1 MRAHQGA
8 IRGFLRR
15 LTRETALADDLAQ
28 ISFLKAYEQ
37 RGSLRDAKAAK
48 SWLFQIAYRSFV
60 DHHRKEARRRGLAQ
74 EGIVGH
80 IEDESADAPA
90 GLKMDIEAAMA
101 SLPTECRAVVIL
113 CLAHG
118 MSHSEA
124 AGATDLPLGTV
135 KSHVNRGKAK
145 LRAFLSAYEKVN

>member
-8 IRGFLRR
+8 IRAFLRR

-28 ISFLKAYEQ
+28 ICFMKAYNQ
-37 RGSLRDAKAAK
+37 RNKLNESKAAK

-60 DHHRKEARRRGLAQ
+60 DHHRKEARRRGLA
-74 EGIVGH
+74 ESH
-80 IEDESADAPA
+80 IEDDVPAAPA
-90 GLKMDIEAAMA
+90 GLRMDIEAAMNT
-101 SLPTECRAVVIL
+101 LPTECRAVVIL

-124 AGATDLPLGTV
+124 AAATNLPLGTV
-135 KSHVNRGKAK
+135 KSYVSRGRDK
-145 LRAFLSAYEKVN
+145 LRTFLSAYEKVD

>member
-1 MRAHQGA
+1 MVRAHQGA
-8 IRGFLRR
+8 IRSFLRR
-15 LTRETALADDLAQ
+15 LTREAALADDLAQ

-37 RGSLRDAKAAK
+37 RANLRDEKAAK

-60 DHHRKEARRRGLAQ
+60 DHYRKETRRRGLS
-74 EGIVGH
+74 EGH
-80 IEDESADAPA
+80 IKEDKPEAPA
-90 GLKMDIEAAMA
+90 GLKMDIEAAMN

-124 AGATDLPLGTV
+124 AAATDLPLGTV
-135 KSHVNRGKAK
+135 KSHVSRGKTK
-145 LRAFLSAYEKVN
+145 LQAFLSAYEKVK

>member
-8 IRGFLRR
+8 IRAFLRR

-28 ISFLKAYEQ
+28 ICFMKAYNQ
-37 RGSLRDAKAAK
+37 RNKLNESKAAK

-60 DHHRKEARRRGLAQ
+60 DHHRKEARRRGLA
-74 EGIVGH
+74 ESH
-80 IEDESADAPA
+80 IEDDVPAAPA
-90 GLKMDIEAAMA
+90 GLKMDIEAAMNT
-101 SLPTECRAVVIL
+101 LPTECRAVVIL

-124 AGATDLPLGTV
+124 AAATDLPLGTI
-135 KSHVNRGKAK
+135 KSHVSRGKDK
-145 LRAFLSAYEKVN
+145 LRAFLSAYEKVD

>member
-1 MRAHQGA
+1 MVRVHQGA

-28 ISFLKAYEQ
+28 ISFMKAYEQ
-37 RGSLRDAKAAK
+37 RNHLKDISAAK

-60 DHHRKEARRRGLAQ
+60 DHHRKEARRRGLV
-74 EGIVGH
+74 ENH
-80 IEDESADAPA
+80 IEEDVPESPA
-90 GLKMDIEAAMA
+90 GLKMDIEAAMN

-124 AGATDLPLGTV
+124 AAATGLPLGTV
-135 KSHVNRGKAK
+135 KSHVSRGKDK
-145 LRAFLSAYEKVN
+145 LRTFLTAYEKVD

>member
-8 IRGFLRR
+8 IRNFLRR

-37 RGSLRDAKAAK
+37 HDKLRDTKAVK

-60 DHHRKEARRRGLAQ
+60 DHHRKEARRRGLV
-74 EGIVGH
+74 EGH
-80 IEDESADAPA
+80 IEDDMAEAPA
-90 GLKMDIEAAMA
+90 GLNMDLEAAMNI
-101 SLPTECRAVVIL
+101 LPTECRAVVIL

-118 MSHSEA
+118 MSHSEVA
-124 AGATDLPLGTV
+124 AAIDLPLGTV
-135 KSHVNRGKAK
+135 KSHVNRGKTK
-145 LRAFLSAYEKVN
+145 LRTFLSAYEKVN

>member
-1 MRAHQGA
+1 MVRAHQGA

-37 RGSLRDAKAAK
+37 RNNLKDIKAAK

-60 DHHRKEARRRGLAQ
+60 DHHRKEARRRGLA
-74 EGIVGH
+74 ETH
-80 IEDESADAPA
+80 IEEDAPEAPA
-90 GLKMDIEAAMA
+90 GLKMDIEAAMNT
-101 SLPTECRAVVIL
+101 LPTECRAVVIL

-124 AGATDLPLGTV
+124 AAATALPLGTV
-135 KSHVNRGKAK
+135 KSHVSRGKDK
-145 LRAFLSAYEKVN
+145 LRTFLTAYEKVD

>member
-1 MRAHQGA
+1 MVRAHQGA

-37 RGSLRDAKAAK
+37 RDKLYNPKAAK

-60 DHHRKEARRRGLAQ
+60 DHHRKEVRRRGLAD
-74 EGIVGH
+74 GH
-80 IEDESADAPA
+80 IEDDVPEAPA
-90 GLKMDIEAAMA
+90 GLKMDIEAAMNTLSA
-101 SLPTECRAVVIL
+101 ECRAVIIL

-124 AGATDLPLGTV
+124 AAATDLPLGTV
-135 KSHVNRGKAK
+135 KSHISRGKDK
-145 LRAFLSAYEKVN
+145 LRTFLTAYEQVN